1 MRIQGSGVREGP
13 AGRLIMSQHGSNS
26 QTTASC
32 MRAEIETL
40 LVTEM
45 GYTPQQASQAV
56 VRYEGLM
63 LKAVRR
69 EQAVGPI
76 ALSIHLA
83 YQQQANATT
92 P

>member
-1 MRIQGSGVREGP
+1 
-13 AGRLIMSQHGSNS
+13 
-26 QTTASC
+26 

-40 LVTEM
+40 LVTEL
-45 GYTPQQASQAV
+45 GYTPHQASQAV
-56 VRYEGLM
+56 ARYEGLM

-83 YQQQANATT
+83 YQQQSSATS

>member
-1 MRIQGSGVREGP
+1 
-13 AGRLIMSQHGSNS
+13 
-26 QTTASC
+26 
-32 MRAEIETL
+32 MRAEIEAL

-56 VRYEGLM
+56 ARYEGLM

-69 EQAVGPI
+69 EQSVGPI

-83 YQQQANATT
+83 YQQQSNATT